1 MSDIKVF
8 HKSVKGASHNT
19 SGKPCQDYSVSFE
32 EDGIQIAVVCDGHG
46 GSTYVRSDI
55 GARLAAETAIDC
67 LRHFVRCISDEVFA
81 GSSFSITAK
90 PKHNPFVDVD
100 GRKLRFEDM
109 NDSQKQWAKQAESY
123 CDSEERNIEQQKIVK
138 DLLNQIYSAWVKA
151 IALDEKKHSFNK
163 KEQTA
168 LRDSDISKAY
178 GCTMLA
184 FLRTPRYWLA
194 FQIGDGT
201 IYCCDNKLS
210 WKKPVPDDCTCFLN
224 YTTSLCDADPL
235 SEFRYAFSGMGDM
248 PIAVML
254 CSDGLDGSLRTE
266 DNLQDFYEQII
277 GLYADGDNVE
287 EELQSFLPKMSA
299 DGNHDD
305 ISIAGIV
312 DLELIKTAEIM
323 KKMELKKKER
333 EIKSEY
339 RAKKTEIDAVKSRIE
354 TLTIKLDRQ
363 KDARFMKQ
371 SELDELR
378 QEVSVRENEVR
389 EIEKTIEAFKSEIKE
404 LNETLKEKETK
415 FDAWRF
421 TIKNEMANLESE
433 QQNKDDDNLSNQNN
447 IHNW

>member
-1 MSDIKVF
+1 MSDLKVF
-8 HKSVKGASHNT
+8 HKSVRGASHIT
-19 SGKPCQDYSVSFE
+19 SGKPCQDYSASFD
-32 EDGIQIAVVCDGHG
+32 EDGIQIVVVCDGHG

-55 GARLAAETAIDC
+55 GAKLAAENAIDC
-67 LRHFVRCISDEVFA
+67 LRNFVRCISDDVFL
-81 GSSFSITAK
+81 GKSFSITAQ

-100 GRKLRFEDM
+100 GCQLRFEDM
-109 NDSQKQWAKQAESY
+109 DDTQRQWAKQASSY
-123 CDSEERNIEQQKIVK
+123 CDSEEKCIEQQKIVK
-138 DLLNQIYSAWVKA
+138 DLLNQIYNAWVKA
-151 IALDEKKHSFNK
+151 IALDAKKHSFNK

-168 LRDSDISKAY
+168 LKDSDISKAY

-184 FLRTPRYWLA
+184 FLRTPKYWLA

-210 WKKPVPDDCTCFLN
+210 WIKPVPDDYTCFLN

-235 SEFRYAFSGMGDM
+235 LEFRYAFSGLDDM

-277 GLYADGDNVE
+277 GLYSDGDNVE
-287 EELQSFLPKMSA
+287 EELHGFLPKMSA

-312 DLELIKTAEIM
+312 DLESIKTAEIQ
-323 KKMELKKKER
+323 KKMDLKKRER

-339 RAKKTEIDAVKSRIE
+339 RTKKTEIDAVKSRIE
-354 TLTIKLDRQ
+354 MLTIKLDRQ
-363 KDARFMKQ
+363 KDAHFMKQ
-371 SELDELR
+371 TELDELR
-378 QEVSVRENEVR
+378 QEVSVRENEVS

-404 LNETLKEKETK
+404 LNKSLKVKEAE
-415 FDAWRF
+415 FDDWRF
-421 TIKNEMANLESE
+421 TIKTEMANLEYE
-433 QQNKDDDNLSNQNN
+433 QQNEDDDNASNQNN
-447 IHNW
+447 IQNR